1 MDEVEMDYRLNRLL
15 IVGALLLSL
24 AAIIW
29 G

>member
-15 IVGALLLSL
+15 IVGAILLSL